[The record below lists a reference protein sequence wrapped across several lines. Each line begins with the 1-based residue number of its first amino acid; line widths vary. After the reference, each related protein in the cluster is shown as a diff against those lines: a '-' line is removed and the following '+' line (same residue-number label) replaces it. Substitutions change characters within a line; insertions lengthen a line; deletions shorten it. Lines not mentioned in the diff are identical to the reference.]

1 MEDYKKRFI
10 AEYKELAAREKKLS
24 SMIDK
29 FFDGALDFVPTCPIR
44 ILIEQDM
51 AMLEYLYVL
60 EERAKIENIEL
71 N

>member
-10 AEYKELAAREKKLS
+10 VEYKGLVERENKLS
-24 SMIDK
+24 TMIDK
-29 FFDGALDFVPTCPIR
+29 FFNGTLDFVPTCPIR

-51 AMLEYLYVL
+51 AMLEYIYIL
-60 EERAKIENIEL
+60 EERAKIENVEL